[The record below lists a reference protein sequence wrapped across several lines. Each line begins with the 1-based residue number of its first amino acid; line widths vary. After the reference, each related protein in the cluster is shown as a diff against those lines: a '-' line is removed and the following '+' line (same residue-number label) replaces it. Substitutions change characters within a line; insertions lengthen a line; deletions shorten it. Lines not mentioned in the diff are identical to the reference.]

1 MEFGIKASGR
11 HICLEK
17 NAANRIENL
26 KEMPSL
32 VKGREE
38 ETQKDDQ
45 TRDPILLMSSAES
58 GTVGGRRY
66 SQKKHWSWSK
76 HLLNSTSQNTDREGR
91 KKQNKL
97 FRSRSTRGCSGWLLK
112 VLPEAGQPAA

>member
-1 MEFGIKASGR
+1 MLEME
-11 HICLEK
+11 
-17 NAANRIENL
+17 L
-26 KEMPSL
+26 KTKRNCPHWS
-32 VKGREE
+32 KGGKRKLK
-38 ETQKDDQ
+38 KDDQ

-76 HLLNSTSQNTDREGR
+76 HLLNSISQNIDREGRR

-97 FRSRSTRGCSGWLLK
+97 LGYGSTRGCSGWLFK
-112 VLPEAGQPAA
+112 VSPEVGQSAA